1 MPIGKSGYT
10 NTLIHSPTETQ
21 LFAQTTLFRVNL
33 KSKIK
38 SLKGLSFSQIALL
51 PYAIFFVLSLKL
63 LNFLFDVRIHTVKNH
78 RIGHFATNT
87 ELSRLS
93 SSTAQRISQKKQINI
108 YCFQVKKHS
117 NSFLARMWKR
127 ELFCLKSLLGQLVYD
142 IGKLIIPKSTL
153 KSTVADTTGLLGEFS
168 PSLSFHQSELREGNA
183 FINNLECKSKKGFVC
198 LNVRDSS
205 FFTKATPIGWHKNRD
220 WSYHDYRD
228 SDIKTYVAAA
238 EALAER
244 GYTVFRMGVIV
255 KESLISKHP
264 QVVDYATNGMRS
276 EFLDI
281 YLGAH
286 CDFAISV
293 GSGWDG
299 VPLIFRKPM
308 IWVNHLPVFEPSDMT
323 LPLVTF
329 PKILLDN
336 QTNRFLKLDDLIKRE
351 ISNSLSTQAYKDA
364 GVIIRDLSS
373 EELVEAV
380 TEMAQRVEGTFVET
394 PEQKEMQAKLRHILS
409 THPKLQPSPNF
420 YPVRAQLASCF
431 LSRYPNF
438 LDGLD

>member
-1 MPIGKSGYT
+1 M
-10 NTLIHSPTETQ
+10 
-21 LFAQTTLFRVNL
+21 NL

-93 SSTAQRISQKKQINI
+93 SRATQKTSQKKQINI
-108 YCFQVKKHS
+108 YCFQVKEHS
-117 NSFLARMWKR
+117 NSFLATMWKR
-127 ELFCLKSLLGQLVYD
+127 ELFCLKSPLGQLVYD
-142 IGKLIIPKSTL
+142 IGKLTIPKSTL
-153 KSTVADTTGLLGEFS
+153 KSTVIDTTGLLGEFS
-168 PSLSFHQSELREGNA
+168 PSLSFKQSELVEGNA
-183 FINNLECKSKKGFVC
+183 FINNLECKSEKGFVC
-198 LNVRDSS
+198 LNIRDSS
-205 FFTKATPIGWHKNRD
+205 FFAKAKPIGWHKNRD

-228 SDIKTYVAAA
+228 SDIKTYASAA

-244 GYTVFRMGVIV
+244 GYTVFRMGAIV
-255 KESLISKHP
+255 KEPLISKHP
-264 QVVDYATNGMRS
+264 RVIDYATNGMRS

-286 CDFAISV
+286 CTFAVSV
-293 GSGWDG
+293 GSGWDS
-299 VPLIFRKPM
+299 VPTIFRRPM
-308 IWVNHLPVFEPSDMT
+308 IWVNHLPIFDAAGHTQPIVIY
-323 LPLVTF
+323 
-329 PKILLDN
+329 PKILEN
-336 QTNRFLKLDDLIKRE
+336 AE
-351 ISNSLSTQAYKDA
+351 SNASPSLTEFIERNIAGQFYTQAYKDA

-380 TEMAQRVEGTFVET
+380 TEMAHRVEGSFVET

-420 YPVRAQLASCF
+420 YPIRAQFASCF